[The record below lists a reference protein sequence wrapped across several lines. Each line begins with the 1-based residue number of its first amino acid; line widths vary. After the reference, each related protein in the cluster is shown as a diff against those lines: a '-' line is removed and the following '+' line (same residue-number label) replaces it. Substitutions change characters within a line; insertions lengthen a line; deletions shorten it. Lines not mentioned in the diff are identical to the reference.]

1 MSYPEAVQAEIRR
14 IVLDTL
20 AEQSDL
26 TLPEGAL
33 VDAINERSLY
43 RVGNVAMSAHTSWLH
58 QAGLLTRLAVGA
70 TAVITITARGLD
82 VARGLDSLPGVARR
96 ARGA

>member
-20 AEQSDL
+20 AEQTDL

-33 VDAINERSLY
+33 ADAINERTLY
-43 RVGNVAMSAHTSWLH
+43 RVGGVAMSAHTTWLH
-58 QAGLLTRLAVGA
+58 QAGLLTRLPVGV
-70 TAVITITARGLD
+70 TAVLTITPRGLD
-82 VARGLDSLPGVARR
+82 VARGLDSLPGVSRR
-96 ARGA
+96 ARSA